1 MARGHGW
8 LRAIRERAEGSLDEL
23 YRSLEYVEARQST
36 SNALLGFSL
45 DPRFQEV
52 QRAVRE
58 EIEKSKSYLADMDFD
73 DEGDIKTARAVTANI
88 KVLRSIMDRD
98 VLKAESKALAEKE
111 ARIREEIEKIEK
123 KLGVRS
129 A

>member
-8 LRAIRERAEGSLDEL
+8 LRAIRERAGGNLDEL
-23 YRSLEYVEARQST
+23 YRSLEYVEARRST
-36 SNALLGFSL
+36 SNALMGFAL

-52 QRAVRE
+52 QRAVQE

-73 DEGDIKTARAVTANI
+73 DEGDVKVARAITANI

-98 VLKAESKALAEKE
+98 VLKAESKLLAEKE
-111 ARIREEIEKIEK
+111 VGIREAIEKIEK
-123 KLGVRS
+123 KIRR